1 MKTVRLGK
9 TGLKVSRVGMGG
21 IPIQRPPLDEAIKV
35 LQRAFDLGVN
45 LVDTS
50 IGYGDSEERIG
61 KGLIGRREQVI
72 VATKG
77 RWKDKTTALENIE
90 QSLKR
95 LNTDYIDLWQFH
107 GVNTLEGYE
116 GVLGP
121 DGAMEGAQ
129 AALQAGKI
137 RHIGISSHSPDV
149 AKRAVVSGHFETI
162 QFPFNFVARELA
174 EELVPLAR
182 EHDVGFI
189 AMKPFAGGM
198 LRKANLAIRYLLQF
212 EGVVPI
218 PGIERAAEIEEIA
231 DIVASGPWEL
241 TPQEQQEIEEIRARV
256 GTRFCRRCRYCMPC
270 PQEVEIQPLMTLPI
284 LWELWPPDLSFSER
298 SIGGYMT
305 HAVESA
311 TNCIQCGEC
320 ELKCPYQLPIR
331 EIIADNIAFYE
342 RMAAEHSAQQNTLQ
356 Q

>member
-1 MKTVRLGK
+1 MITTRLGK
-9 TGLKVSRVGMGG
+9 TGLEVSRVGMGG
-21 IPIQRPPLDEAIKV
+21 IPIQRPSFDEAVRVIQYA
-35 LQRAFDLGVN
+35 LDLGVN
-45 LVDTS
+45 LIDTS
-50 IGYGDSEERIG
+50 LGYGDSEERIG
-61 KGLIGRREQVI
+61 QGIAGRREQVI
-72 VATKG
+72 IATKG
-77 RWKDKTTALENIE
+77 GWRDKATALEHIN
-90 QSLKR
+90 QSLER

-149 AKRAVVSGHFETI
+149 AQKAVASGHFETI

-174 EELVPLAR
+174 EELVPLAQ

-198 LRKANLAIRYLLQF
+198 LQKANLVIRYLLQF

-218 PGIERAAEIEEIA
+218 PGIERAAEIKEIV
-231 DIVASGPWEL
+231 DIVSSGLWEL
-241 TPQEQQEIEEIRARV
+241 TSQERQEIEDIRVQV

-270 PQEVEIQPLMTLPI
+270 PQEVEIQTLMTLPL

-298 SIGGYMT
+298 SIGAYMKRVVQST
-305 HAVESA
+305 KSCV
-311 TNCIQCGEC
+311 QCGEC
-320 ELKCPYQLPIR
+320 EEKCPYELPIQ
-331 EIIADNIAFYE
+331 EMIVEHVAAYE
-342 RMAAEHSAQQNTLQ
+342 RMAAEHNAQKEK
-356 Q
+356 